1 MASPDIVVL
10 DEPSSNLDIDGIL
23 MLKDV
28 LAQWKKEGKTVV
40 IAEHRLWFLKDLS
53 DRVIYLNKGKIQEEW
68 SGQEFFT
75 QAPEF
80 YKKRGLRSVEYK
92 EPSLKGVPENCQSM
106 VLEKVAYR
114 YTKKQEA
121 LNIPRL
127 EIPIGQVIAIVG
139 HNGAGKSTFVQ
150 CMCGL
155 LKHDRSIL
163 TVGEKQYK
171 GKKRINLCYPVM
183 QDVNH
188 QLFAES
194 VIDEVLL
201 SMENEDKAAA
211 EKYLKDMDIFQFRED
226 HPMALSGGQKQ
237 RVAIASALASQRDIL
252 IFDEPT
258 SGLDYRHMEQVAKSI
273 KLLKDRGKTVLI
285 VTHDTE
291 FIQVCCDLMI
301 RLENGHLEES

>member
-1 MASPDIVVL
+1 MTSPDIVVL

-28 LAQWKKEGKTVV
+28 ISQWKKEGKTVV
-40 IAEHRLWFLKDLS
+40 IAEHRLWFLKEVTDK
-53 DRVIYLNKGKIQEEW
+53 VIYLKEGRIEEKW
-68 SGQEFFT
+68 PGREFFA
-75 QAPEF
+75 QESDF
-80 YKKRGLRSVEYK
+80 YKERGLRSVKYM
-92 EPSLKGVPENCQSM
+92 EPVLNGISKNCQSM

-114 YTKKQEA
+114 YAKNREA

-127 EIPIGQVIAIVG
+127 EIPIGQVVAIVG

-155 LKHDRSIL
+155 LKHDKSVL

-171 GKKRINLCYPVM
+171 GRKRINLCYPVM

-201 SMENEDKAAA
+201 SMENEDTAVA
-211 EKYLKDMDIFQFRED
+211 EKYLKDMDIFQFRND

-273 KLLKDRGKTVLI
+273 KYLKDKGKTVLI

-291 FIQVCCDLMI
+291 LIQVCCDTMI
-301 RLENGHLEES
+301 RLKNGHLEEN